1 MFEVRNITKS
11 NEALQLQSFLFKT
24 FHRRVGASTTI
35 SWLRPGVFRSDLWII
50 FSKKMRNTPEN
61 TKAQGISFLPID
73 PESLHRLLT
82 GLNELCLNFES
93 DDYKEKSNQVYKK
106 FINCPK
112 TTNDDRA
119 DFKWMKDMSIESV
132 NAIMEIRDVV
142 LRYNFELKKKKV
154 A

>member
-11 NEALQLQSFLFKT
+11 NEAQQLQTFLFKT

-50 FSKKMRNTPEN
+50 FSKNMRNTPEN
-61 TKAQGISFLPID
+61 TKGQGISFLQI
-73 PESLHRLLT
+73 ESESMHRLLT

-93 DDYKEKSNQVYKK
+93 EDYKKKANQIYKK

-112 TTNDDRA
+112 TSNDDRA
-119 DFKWMKDMSIESV
+119 DFKWIKDLSIESV
-132 NAIMEIRDVV
+132 QAIMELRKVV
-142 LRYNFELKKKKV
+142 MTYNSQLRKEK
-154 A
+154 AA